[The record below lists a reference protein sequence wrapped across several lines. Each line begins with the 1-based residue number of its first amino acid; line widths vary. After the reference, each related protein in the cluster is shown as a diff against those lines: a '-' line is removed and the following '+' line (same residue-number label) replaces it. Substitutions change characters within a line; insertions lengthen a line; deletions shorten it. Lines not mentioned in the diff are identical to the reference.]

1 MENNIHNIRKLIR
14 KYLINEVKHYIGSV
28 GEKGQILPDP
38 GLHYDIE
45 GEFNRDIKDLTIP
58 MVKYYL
64 TDLPEN
70 LNKIL
75 YAPDA
80 IVIEEADQQIGMYTV
95 YSKQLHQFFQ
105 FSYQHEDLE
114 DWQVFTTLK
123 IV

>member
-14 KYLINEVKHYIGSV
+14 KYLINEVKHYIGKYGDFV
-28 GEKGQILPDP
+28 EDP

-58 MVKYYL
+58 MVKYHL
-64 TDLPEN
+64 NDLPEN

-95 YSKQLHQFFQ
+95 YSKQLQQFFQ

-123 IV
+123 